1 MVPGMGLTQAIEKI
15 LVEYLFGSYEGLEAW
30 AAEKTAALNAAPWL
44 NSFSFNCLYQLPF
57 FLSLLLQVGAVMV
70 VGLFFYFL
78 FHLVNLVKPGKKN
91 EREEAPGIDLGEDPR
106 RTRRRRR
113 R

>member
-1 MVPGMGLTQAIEKI
+1 MESGLTQAIEKI
-15 LVEYLFGSYEGLEAW
+15 LVDYFFGSYEALEAW
-30 AAEKTAALNAAPWL
+30 AAQKTAALNAAPWL
-44 NSFSFNCLYQLPF
+44 NSFAFNCLYSMPF
-57 FLSLLLQVGAVMV
+57 FMSLLLQVGAFLV

-78 FHLVNLVKPGKKN
+78 FNLVGLLKAKKGAP
-91 EREEAPGIDLGEDPR
+91 EEAPGIDLGEEPR